1 MRRYR
6 FTAAEEAAI
15 RERVPVDGAA
25 AVAADL
31 GRTAASVCSKA
42 HRMGV
47 TVRRY
52 TPPTEHP
59 WRKPVTFKRMREMA
73 RGKP

>member
-6 FTAAEEAAI
+6 FTASEEATI
-15 RERVPVDGAA
+15 RERVPVEGAA
-25 AVAADL
+25 AVAVNL

-47 TVRRY
+47 MVKRY
-52 TPPTEHP
+52 TPPGAHP
-59 WRKPVTFKRMREMA
+59 WRKPVTFKRIREIA
-73 RGKP
+73 EGKP

>member
-1 MRRYR
+1 MRRVR

-15 RERVPVDGAA
+15 RARVPVEGAA

-42 HRMGV
+42 HRLGV

-52 TPPTEHP
+52 TPPGAHP
-59 WRKPVTFKRMREMA
+59 WRKPVTFKRIREIA
-73 RGKP
+73 EGKP